1 MVHELKSK
9 KVVMYLPVSHS
20 EEIVCSQEFEV
31 LGSTAYRRVES
42 SLAAVKRRL
51 DMEEKKLPEKILY
64 FAQNTQ
70 NNSEKIQTMTPN
82 GDRF

>member
-31 LGSTAYRRVES
+31 LGSTAFRREES

-51 DMEEKKLPEKILY
+51 DREEKNLPEKKYYISHPKDMLH
-64 FAQNTQ
+64 
-70 NNSEKIQTMTPN
+70 KITVKKF
-82 GDRF
+82 R

>member
-1 MVHELKSK
+1 
-9 KVVMYLPVSHS
+9 
-20 EEIVCSQEFEV
+20 
-31 LGSTAYRRVES
+31 
-42 SLAAVKRRL
+42 
-51 DMEEKKLPEKILY
+51 MEEKKLPEKILY